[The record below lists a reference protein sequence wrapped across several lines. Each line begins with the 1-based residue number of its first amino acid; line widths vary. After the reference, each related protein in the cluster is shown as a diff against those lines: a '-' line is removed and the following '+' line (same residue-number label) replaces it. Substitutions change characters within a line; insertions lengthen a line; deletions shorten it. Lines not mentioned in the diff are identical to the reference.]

1 MVCFM
6 IADMTLVGNVVE
18 NKGSKTVVKVGSVFY
33 TVPTNKLRLFN
44 RK

>member
-6 IADMTLVGNVVE
+6 IADRTLVGNVVE
-18 NKGSKTVVKVGSVFY
+18 DKGSKTVVRVGSVFY
-33 TVPTNKLRLFN
+33 TVPTDKLRSFN